1 MGFVSFLSPLG
12 FIVVAAV
19 AAPLAALL
27 LLERRAA
34 RIRRAL
40 GLGPGERRPRLE
52 LVAALAAV
60 GLLLGLASAQPVLSI
75 THERAAR
82 GDAEVLFVFDVSRSM
97 GAARA
102 KEAPSRLER
111 AKEVARQV
119 RAGLGEVPAG
129 VVGLTDRTLPYLFPT
144 ANQALFEAV
153 VEHSVDIEH
162 PPPAARLGN
171 PGGRATTLGAL
182 SSVATQGY
190 YTPGTP
196 HRLVIVLSDDE
207 SNPFVESS
215 VGSLFHK
222 KRIDT
227 IFVRF
232 WDRRERIWRRDGRVD
247 VFYRPDPTSART
259 VKTLA
264 AATGGRSFGE
274 HEAGAVVRA
283 ARADLGSGLVRAH
296 RIDRARTPIAPWVAL
311 AALLPLGFVLRRRNL

>member
-1 MGFVSFLSPLG
+1 MGGLSFLSPLG
-12 FIVVAAV
+12 FVVAAAV
-19 AAPLAALL
+19 AAPLVALL

-34 RIRRAL
+34 RIRRTL
-40 GLGPGERRPRLE
+40 GLGPGSKRRRIE
-52 LVAALAAV
+52 VVAALAAV
-60 GLLLGLASAQPVLSI
+60 GILLGLASAQPVLSI

-82 GDAEVLFVFDVSRSM
+82 SDAEVVFVFDVSRSM
-97 GAARA
+97 AAA
-102 KEAPSRLER
+102 QTKGAPSRLDR
-111 AKEVARQV
+111 AKGVARVV
-119 RAGLGEVPAG
+119 RAAIGEVPAG
-129 VVGLTDRTLPYLFPT
+129 IAGLTDRTLPYLFPT
-144 ANQALFEAV
+144 PNEALFAAV
-153 VEHSVDIEH
+153 VAESIDIEH

-182 SSVATQGY
+182 TSVASTGY

-196 HRLVIVLSDDE
+196 HRLLIVLSDDE

-215 VGSLFHK
+215 VGAIFHK
-222 KRIDT
+222 KQIDT

-232 WDRRERIWRRDGRVD
+232 WDRRERIWRSDGRPD

-259 VKTLA
+259 VQTLA

-274 HEAGAVVRA
+274 EDVGEIMRA
-283 ARADLGSGLVRAH
+283 ARVDLGRGVVRTQ